1 MKHTKWSLYVFS
13 NFMYLIQYSQIHSF
27 GCFPY
32 SSGKGEKYQASISYF
47 PNWILSTNLILVILR
62 KKKQTHGDY
71 ITDNDMQLC
80 KNFHYFVNTIC
91 RNTSFSEQH
100 INKHWVFRNNKFILF
115 KCKIFYNQPHKF
127 TVQESR
133 ICIFLLAHSP
143 KLMWV
148 EIFLSDNNNFIY
160 SISWTVAWELSLIIY
175 CCESTCHMPFI
186 ICKQTTNQT
195 NHTIYT

>member
-1 MKHTKWSLYVFS
+1 MIFVCFLKLHVFDTVFTNPQLWLFSILLRKRWKIPGIYLIFSKLNFVHKLDFS
-13 NFMYLIQYSQIHSF
+13 NL
-27 GCFPY
+27 
-32 SSGKGEKYQASISYF
+32 
-47 PNWILSTNLILVILR
+47 
-62 KKKQTHGDY
+62 KKETQRDY

-91 RNTSFSEQH
+91 RNTAFSEQH
-100 INKHWVFRNNKFILF
+100 INRHWVFRNNKFILF
-115 KCKIFYNQPHKF
+115 KCKIFYRQPHKF

-175 CCESTCHMPFI
+175 CCESACHMPFI

-195 NHTIYT
+195 NHTIYM

>member
-62 KKKQTHGDY
+62 KTKQTQQDY
-71 ITDNDMQLC
+71 ITDNDMQLYTYC
-80 KNFHYFVNTIC
+80 FSKSNFQYFVNTIS

-115 KCKIFYNQPHKF
+115 KCKIFHKQPYKF
-127 TVQESR
+127 TVQENRNSY
-133 ICIFLLAHSP
+133 F
-143 KLMWV
+143 
-148 EIFLSDNNNFIY
+148 
-160 SISWTVAWELSLIIY
+160 
-175 CCESTCHMPFI
+175 STCPLTKI
-186 ICKQTTNQT
+186 NVSRDLSEWQQ
-195 NHTIYT
+195 